1 MYIPENSE
9 HTVTEGTH
17 QNLTSYDRLI
27 DIEAEERMYR
37 LVEVPAFRS
46 TYPCLPSLT
55 LDPTRY
61 ALRHLPYSYRFHT
74 YTRSDHLLG
83 IEGWSTEVCE
93 VSLTKSLRGKP
104 VKRRLGKV

>member
-9 HTVTEGTH
+9 HTVTEGTL

-55 LDPTRY
+55 LDPTRFC
-61 ALRHLPYSYRFHT
+61 SS
-74 YTRSDHLLG
+74 TRSDHLLG
-83 IEGWSTEVCE
+83 IEVWSTEVCE
-93 VSLTKSLRGKP
+93 VSLTKSLREKP
-104 VKRRLGKV
+104 AKRRLGKV